1 MKQRGLKASL
11 QKCCN
16 WLLNEDNCV
25 SAKLEIMAELKLV
38 IFDCDGVMF
47 DSKDANRKY
56 YNHLLEK
63 FGYPLMDA
71 QEEDY
76 VHSHNVLASVA
87 YIFRKYPHEINK
99 VNAYRQSVDY
109 TPFLKFMR
117 IEPDLKEFLRFLK
130 PQFYTAI
137 STNRSTTMDA
147 VMKMHE
153 LDPYY
158 DLVVTSLDVQQPK
171 PHAEALLK
179 ILSHFQL
186 SAAEAV
192 YIGDSMVDREH
203 TAAVNMR
210 LISFKNPELSADF
223 HVNSFLAI
231 PRLPIF
237 QE

>member
-1 MKQRGLKASL
+1 MRLQEASVIL
-11 QKCCN
+11 GK
-16 WLLNEDNCV
+16 EKV
-25 SAKLEIMAELKLV
+25 MAALKLV

-63 FGYPLMDA
+63 FGYPLMDV

-87 YIFRKYPHEINK
+87 YIFRKHPHEIDR
-99 VNAYRQSVDY
+99 VNTYRQSFDY
-109 TPFLKFMR
+109 TPFLDFMR

-153 LDPYY
+153 LDQYF
-158 DLVVTSLDVQQPK
+158 DLVVTSLDVQEPK

-179 ILSHFQL
+179 ILNHFQL
-186 SAAEAV
+186 SADEAV
-192 YIGDSMVDREH
+192 YIGDSLVDREH
-203 TAAVNMR
+203 TAGVSMR
-210 LISFKNPELSADF
+210 LISFKNPQLPADF
-223 HVNSFLAI
+223 HVNSFLDI

>member
-1 MKQRGLKASL
+1 L
-11 QKCCN
+11 
-16 WLLNEDNCV
+16 LLNDDADVPATLN
-25 SAKLEIMAELKLV
+25 IMNALKLV

-56 YNHLLEK
+56 YNHLLQE
-63 FGYPLMDA
+63 FGYPLMDR

-76 VHSHNVLASVA
+76 VHSHNVLDSVA
-87 YIFRKYPHEINK
+87 YIFRKYPHEIDR

-137 STNRSTTMDA
+137 STNRTTTMPA

-153 LDPYY
+153 LDPYF
-158 DLVVTSLDVQQPK
+158 DLVVTALDVQQPK

-179 ILSHFQL
+179 ILGHFDL
-186 SAAEAV
+186 SADEAI
-192 YIGDSMVDREH
+192 YIGDSVVDLEH
-203 TAAVNMR
+203 TAGVNMR
-210 LISFKNPELSADF
+210 LISFKNPELPADF
-223 HVNSFLAI
+223 HVNSFVAI
-231 PRLPIF
+231 SRLPIF